1 MLWIRKC
8 TINWSSIIFVLN
20 GLYVRLLVY
29 LNITFLGYISIN
41 NRVTLLDL
49 RDDAFYAFN
58 YSSVKRRRMGRLSKY
73 IDSKI
78 HIEIA
83 IFVRNYQ

>member
-1 MLWIRKC
+1 MHNQL
-8 TINWSSIIFVLN
+8 IIHHICFERFMCPAARIFE
-20 GLYVRLLVY
+20 YY
-29 LNITFLGYISIN
+29 ILGYISIN

-49 RDDAFYAFN
+49 RDEAFYAFN
-58 YSSVKRRRMGRLSKY
+58 YSRVKKRRMGRLSKH

-83 IFVRNYQ
+83 IFVRNY